1 MWPKYEAYAHALFL
15 KLLGRGCG
23 YLKLSLSLC
32 LSLSLSRSVS
42 LSLSLPLPLPLSL
55 SLSLSKHCFNNELSM
70 QRTKRSDESGKE
82 RKYSVMTF
90 YNGINAISNAGDI
103 YKNISS
109 YITYLHNL
117 TQTTIISRSYQVC
130 KSRCTFDS
138 LIIYSNYDSLLCFK
152 KCALTLYRVKAIILF
167 FKIKQ

>member
-1 MWPKYEAYAHALFL
+1 MWIPKT
-15 KLLGRGCG
+15 
-23 YLKLSLSLC
+23 LSV
-32 LSLSLSRSVS
+32 SLSLSVSVSVCLS
-42 LSLSLPLPLPLSL
+42 LSLSLPLPLPL

>member
-23 YLKLSLSLC
+23 YLKLSLCLSVSLC
-32 LSLSLSRSVS
+32 LCLGLSLSLCLC
-42 LSLSLPLPLPLSL
+42 LSLSL

-152 KCALTLYRVKAIILF
+152 KCALTLYRVKAIILL